1 MARVDAGHLLLRAG
15 GLPLR
20 AYPCV
25 ETPRSRP
32 EPSSP
37 SSLPWSSLP
46 FPGSLSLAV
55 PHLTGPRR
63 RYRRAPPRLSPPPR
77 PLERSRSSA
86 MTCSSSSLRQ
96 TTRSAPQRRH
106 RCCLRP
112 LHRQPSSSI
121 RSNPTAPDLAD
132 DAIGR
137 AVSTRIVS
145 PFSPGRA
152 RSLRCSPAM
161 AEPSP
166 PPHSSPVM
174 LR

>member
-1 MARVDAGHLLLRAG
+1 VARVDAGHLLLRAG

-96 TTRSAPQRRH
+96 TTPERPAAPSSLLPSSSAPTAVVVDSQQPDRPRPRRRRH
-106 RCCLRP
+106 RTRCEHPHRLPLLPWSRP
-112 LHRQPSSSI
+112 L
-121 RSNPTAPDLAD
+121 
-132 DAIGR
+132 
-137 AVSTRIVS
+137 ST
-145 PFSPGRA
+145 
-152 RSLRCSPAM
+152 L
-161 AEPSP
+161 
-166 PPHSSPVM
+166 
-174 LR
+174 